1 MTCLFILVTHFVSRP
16 SGSSLMLRSRT
27 VGVSSRC
34 GLYWNTLA
42 MCERRPTAIV
52 SEIIVGTY
60 PPSYLLFILPTP
72 SAPDSVACV
81 SSTPNPSHVV
91 EKLRMVLTDFQT
103 QMESR
108 KSEVGY
114 TPPNDG
120 HFPLHLPSSSFF
132 HFFLR
137 TFYPPSP
144 SLPPPSP
151 FPFLLLLLLNLT

>member
-1 MTCLFILVTHFVSRP
+1 M
-16 SGSSLMLRSRT
+16 
-27 VGVSSRC
+27 GVSSRC

-114 TPPNDG
+114 TPPSDG
-120 HFPLHLPSSSFF
+120 HFPLHLPSSPFF

-144 SLPPPSP
+144 SLLPPSP

>member
-1 MTCLFILVTHFVSRP
+1 M
-16 SGSSLMLRSRT
+16 
-27 VGVSSRC
+27 GVSSRC
-34 GLYWNTLA
+34 GLSWNTLA

-72 SAPDSVACV
+72 SAPDSVARV

-91 EKLRMVLTDFQT
+91 EKLRMILTDFQT

-114 TPPNDG
+114 TPSDE
-120 HFPLHLPSSSFF
+120 HFPLHLPSSPFF

-144 SLPPPSP
+144 PLSPPSL
-151 FPFLLLLLLNLT
+151 FPFLSFLLLLLNLT